1 MRGRPPACAIAPP
14 PLNDATTT
22 PATLPRLELGLRFG
36 LGLALALLGLL
47 VYLGGLGGQFVYD
60 DHILIEGNR
69 YCASLGAAV
78 HAFFEPLWASDP
90 QGEIP
95 NAFWRP
101 LTVVVLAITRDLA
114 GLEPRAFHVVSL
126 LLHLAATWAAW
137 RLATRLLRCGT
148 LGWLVAALF
157 AVHPAH
163 VESVAWAS
171 AVNDPLFA
179 LFAMLSLERYL
190 AWRERGLR
198 GVPWAAGVLL
208 LLGLLAK
215 EQALVVPLV
224 ALVLDLV
231 FRHLHARG
239 PDHHP
244 HHPAAP
250 RAGAALRP
258 WRRPGAAGPAS
269 AQEQFARAYGPWV
282 IAVALYVVGRMVT
295 YDSVLAGFDE
305 VSAQF
310 ALPLA
315 REMLLRVEIFG
326 AFLEGLFVPL
336 EYTLFRQV
344 RPELPEGSTAM
355 TRAWI
360 ALALWAAATTL
371 AAWQGRR
378 LALAALLAIPTCFVL
393 LLVNLEAAGAYPIS
407 DRFLYL
413 PVVFAGVVVVGLLS
427 KLLPRPATFG
437 VGLAL
442 TAAAA
447 WVSTERVE
455 LFVDDET
462 LLRAAVEAEPDNLR
476 TRVAIGNELL
486 QLYHQ
491 TLDKEYLDEAL
502 FHYLTSLMLGFDYGP
517 HQPKKGPDD
526 PWIERARELDHL
538 LNGVPA
544 TDLGRD
550 NTIFVSPN
558 DRIAANIGY
567 GAATLALGNLPPEY
581 DLDWPKTVYEFILR
595 RYPEMPEALDGLG
608 QTLYRMGDYEGS
620 EDAFNRALVSNKLHV
635 PSWHNLGVLLAARG
649 RYDEARRCFDEALR
663 LRPGNRRDLIEAAS
677 CAING
682 QRYPQAEDYIE
693 RLEDAH
699 PGELEVLY
707 LQGMLSAVRGDLG
720 GAIARFD
727 ALLAQDDLHAHAHLQ
742 RAKARA
748 GLGQRGEATR
758 AFRRA
763 AELNPSSFEA
773 HYNLASL
780 LLANPEA
787 GSEAVP
793 YLARAYELSP
803 PTTSRAELF
812 RRLSGLLREQVTRD
826 ERALNRMIQYARL
839 DQRRRD
845 FVHALGWVEAARMPL
860 TLRFEESPEAKLR
873 SNLVFLLN
881 LRGELFEG
889 LATALEE
896 QREAYLVQ
904 AHDSYS
910 EGLRLAPGHFFLN
923 NNMAMLLSA
932 KLRRVEEAKVYAK
945 VALDNL
951 GQLGDTPAA
960 QAVERALQTILATK
974 PQMGPLLDPEDG

>member
-1 MRGRPPACAIAPP
+1 MRGRPQARAITPP
-14 PLNDATTT
+14 PLKDSPTT
-22 PATLPRLELGLRFG
+22 PAPLPQLELGLRFG
-36 LGLALALLGLL
+36 LGVALALLGLV

-69 YCASLGAAV
+69 TVASPSAALG
-78 HAFFEPLWASDP
+78 AFFEPLWAADP

-101 LTVVVLAITRDLA
+101 LTVLVLAVTRDLA

-126 LLHLAATWAAW
+126 LLHLAASWAAW

-157 AVHPAH
+157 AVHPVH

-179 LFAMLSLERYL
+179 LFSMLSLERYL

-224 ALVLDLV
+224 ALVIDLV
-231 FRHLHARG
+231 FRHLRARG
-239 PDHHP
+239 P
-244 HHPAAP
+244 
-250 RAGAALRP
+250 G
-258 WRRPGAAGPAS
+258 
-269 AQEQFARAYGPWV
+269 AQEELVRAYAPW
-282 IAVALYVVGRMVT
+282 ALAATLYVVGRMFT
-295 YDSVLAGFDE
+295 YGSVLAGFDE

-310 ALPLA
+310 ALPLV
-315 REMLLRVEIFG
+315 RELLLRVEIFG
-326 AFLEGLFVPL
+326 AFLEGLFLPL

-344 RPELPEGSTAM
+344 RPELPDGSAAM

-360 ALALWAAATTL
+360 ALGLWLTATVVAAR
-371 AAWQGRR
+371 QGRR
-378 LALAALLAIPTCFVL
+378 LALASLLAIPTCFVL
-393 LLVNLEAAGAYPIS
+393 LLLNVEAAGAYPIS

-413 PVVFAGVVVVGLLS
+413 PVVFAGIVVVGVLS
-427 KLLPRPATFG
+427 KLLPRAATFG
-437 VGLAL
+437 LGLTL
-442 TAAAA
+442 TAAGA
-447 WVSTERVE
+447 WQSSERVK

-486 QLYHQ
+486 ELYHQ
-491 TLDKEYLDEAL
+491 TLEKEFLDEAL

-517 HQPKKGPDD
+517 HQPRKGPED
-526 PWIERARELDHL
+526 PWIERARELDQL
-538 LNGVPA
+538 LNGVRA
-544 TDLGRD
+544 DQLGRD
-550 NTIFVSPN
+550 PTVFISPN

-608 QTLYRMGDYEGS
+608 QTLYRLGDYEGS
-620 EDAFNRALVSNKLHV
+620 EDAFNRALASNKLHV
-635 PSWHNLGVLLAARG
+635 PSWHNLGVLLSARG

-663 LRPGNRRDLIEAAS
+663 LRPGDRRDLIEAAS

-682 QRYPQAEDYIE
+682 ERYPQAEGYIE
-693 RLEDAH
+693 RLEEAH
-699 PGELEVLY
+699 PGELEGLY
-707 LQGMLSAVRGDLG
+707 LRGMLSAVRGDLA

-727 ALLAQDDLHAHAHLQ
+727 GLLAREELHANAHLQ
-742 RAKARA
+742 RAKALA

-787 GSEAVP
+787 GTEAAP

-803 PTTSRAELF
+803 PTISRAELF
-812 RRLSGLLREQVTRD
+812 RMLSGLLREQVTGDDRV
-826 ERALNRMIQYARL
+826 LNRMIQYARL

-845 FVHALGWVEAARMPL
+845 FVHALGWIEAARMPL
-860 TLRFEESPEAKLR
+860 TLRFQESPDAKLQN
-873 SNLVFLLN
+873 NLVFLLN

-889 LATALEE
+889 LSGSVEE
-896 QREAYLVQ
+896 QREAYLAQ
-904 AHDSYS
+904 AEESYV
-910 EGLRLAPGHFFLN
+910 EGMRLAPQHLFLN
-923 NNMAMLLSA
+923 NNMAMLLA
-932 KLRRVEEAKVYAK
+932 ARLDRVEEAKPFAQT
-945 VALDNL
+945 ALDNL
-951 GQLGDTPAA
+951 EQLGDAPAA
-960 QAVERALQTILATK
+960 VAIERALRAILASE
-974 PQMGPLLDPEDG
+974 PQMGPTLAPEDG